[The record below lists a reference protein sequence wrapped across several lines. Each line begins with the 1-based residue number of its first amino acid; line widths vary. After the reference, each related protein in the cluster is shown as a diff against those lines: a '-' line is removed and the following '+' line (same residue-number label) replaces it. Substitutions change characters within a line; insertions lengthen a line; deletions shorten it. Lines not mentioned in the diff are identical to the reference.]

1 MFRTETWE
9 ASGSWFEKAETNTQ
23 LMTSL
28 LPWTWETWL
37 FKGKVAAQA
46 QLYLIQMFQWP
57 CNYSKEENKPSSGE
71 TLTGCSG
78 NHLWTVLIYSSHFTA
93 EETEA
98 ERMPMQLPGELV
110 ADLGFV
116 SEFPRPSL
124 RMLPEFALGT
134 FLLSLASWLV
144 TRTGGNRPGS

>member
-1 MFRTETWE
+1 VQVLPASMFRTETWE
-9 ASGSWFEKAETNTQ
+9 SLGCWFEKAETNPQ

-28 LPWTWETWL
+28 LPRTWETWL
-37 FKGKVAAQA
+37 FKGKVAAQG

-57 CNYSKEENKPSSGE
+57 YNDSKAKNKPSSRE

-78 NHLWTVLIYSSHFTA
+78 NRLWTVLIYSSHFTA

-98 ERMPMQLPGELV
+98 ERMPVQLPGELV

-116 SEFPRPSL
+116 SEFPRSEL
-124 RMLPEFALGT
+124 EHTA
-134 FLLSLASWLV
+134 
-144 TRTGGNRPGS
+144 